1 MDLSNISKEELELLK
16 TEIDSE
22 LQNKSKEDRYSDGFD
37 ANRIISPEECPDTKT
52 RLVHNRRAISHDTV
66 ARHAMIRARKERLDE
81 IAKQDSACLRRILRE
96 KDNGRKLRR

>member
-37 ANRIISPEECPDTKT
+37 ANRIISPEECPDVMT
-52 RLVHNRRAISHDTV
+52 RLIHNRKALPNDANAMNAMV
-66 ARHAMIRARKERLDE
+66 AVRKKRLDKL
-81 IAKQDSACLRRILRE
+81 AKQDRECLRRMMGKRY
-96 KDNGRKLRR
+96 